1 MKGSLKASL
10 VGAFKLLALFAA
22 PAGIAWGN
30 AIVVA
35 VPATGPVAQVTT
47 GTGINRPLLRSGSQG
62 VAVSE
67 LQAALKLLGY
77 YTGTVDGIYS
87 ESTVLAVSR
96 FQQAAGLNPDGI
108 VNSATWERLFP
119 LAPPKA
125 SSPSASTNSG
135 QAQGQPLRA
144 AAFPVPSATRTTPAA
159 PNRSASN
166 NTSATNSKPASASGS
181 RSPTRSPSAEG
192 NLPVLRLGMRG
203 SAVTRLQQRLQAA
216 GLFKGGVDGVFGPKT
231 EEAVKAAQRRYRLK
245 PDGVVGPAT
254 WRNLLPQPSRNK

>member
-35 VPATGPVAQVTT
+35 VPVTGPVAQVNT

-96 FQQAAGLNPDGI
+96 FQQSAGLNPDGI

-125 SSPSASTNSG
+125 SSPSASTTS
-135 QAQGQPLRA
+135 A

-166 NTSATNSKPASASGS
+166 NTSATNSKPAPASAE
-181 RSPTRSPSAEG
+181 RSPTRSPSTEA